1 MPRRILLLT
10 FFYPPDLSAGS
21 FRASALVEALRL
33 RAGEDVQI
41 DVLTTQPNRY
51 AEHCLEAV
59 SGEESLGL
67 YVRRIHLPQ
76 MRRGF
81 FGQAVSFWRYV
92 RKVLRLTADSEYD
105 LVVATS
111 SRLMTAVLGAWVA
124 YRKRAALY
132 LDLRDIFVEN
142 LKVLFPAPL
151 AIPLGWG
158 FGALERW
165 AVGRAQRVNLVSQGF
180 LGYFQP
186 RYPARSFS
194 VFSNGVDEAFETFA
208 VSAEASSPRLG
219 GEPLQ
224 VLYAGNLGDGQ
235 GMHLILPE
243 LARRLR
249 GRVYFRVVGAGGR
262 LAALRDALQAEALD
276 NVELLAPVAR
286 KQLLG
291 LYREAD
297 VLFLHLNDFPAFKRV
312 LPSKLF
318 EYAATGK
325 PIWAGVAGYAAE
337 FIQCEIGNAEVFL
350 PCNVEAGVKALERL
364 SMVESSRKDFIRTY
378 SRRAIM
384 QEMAEDV
391 LACMSDRRRQKR
403 YINKKAHQ
411 R

>member
-1 MPRRILLLT
+1 MPKRILLLT

-21 FRASALVEALRL
+21 FRAAALVQALRQQ
-33 RAGEDVQI
+33 AGDEVQI
-41 DVLTTQPNRY
+41 EVLTTQPNRY
-51 AEHCLEAV
+51 SDHSFDTV
-59 SGEESLGL
+59 SVEESPGL

-81 FGQAVSFWRYV
+81 IGQAVSFWRYV
-92 RKVLRLTADSEYD
+92 RKVNRLTAANEYD

-124 YRKRAALY
+124 YRKRTRLY
-132 LDLRDIFVEN
+132 LDIRDIFVEN
-142 LKVLFPAPL
+142 LRVLFPAPL
-151 AIPLGWG
+151 AMPLGWV

-186 RYPARSFS
+186 RYPARQFS
-194 VFSNGVDEAFETFA
+194 IYSNGVDAVFETFA
-208 VSAEASSPRLG
+208 ASVGEPSARPEG
-219 GEPLQ
+219 KPLQ

-243 LARRLR
+243 LARRLQ
-249 GRVYFRVVGAGGR
+249 GRVHFRVVGAGGR
-262 LAALRDALQAEALD
+262 LDALREALQAGEPLG

-286 KQLLG
+286 KELLA

-325 PIWAGVAGYAAE
+325 PVWAGVAGYAAE
-337 FIQCEIGNAEVFL
+337 FIKSEVGNAEVFA
-350 PCNVEAGVKALERL
+350 PCNAEAGVLALERL
-364 SMVESSRKDFIRTY
+364 SMTAGPRKDFVRKF
-378 SRRAIM
+378 SRRTIM
-384 QEMAEDV
+384 QEMAEDI
-391 LACMSDRRRQKR
+391 LASMPE
-403 YINKKAHQ
+403 
-411 R
+411 

>member
-1 MPRRILLLT
+1 MPKRILLLT

-21 FRASALVEALRL
+21 FRAAALVQALRQK
-33 RAGEDVQI
+33 AGEDVQI
-41 DVLTTQPNRY
+41 EVLTTQPNRY

-59 SGEESLGL
+59 SVEESSGL

-81 FGQAVSFWRYV
+81 IGQGVSFWRYV
-92 RKVLRLTADSEYD
+92 RKVQRLTADNEYD

-124 YRKRAALY
+124 YRKNARLY

-142 LKVLFPAPL
+142 LMVLFPSLL
-151 AIPLGWG
+151 AMPLGWV

-180 LGYFQP
+180 LGYFRP
-186 RYPARSFS
+186 RYPTRDFA

-208 VSAEASSPRLG
+208 DSAEVLVSRPD
-219 GEPLQ
+219 GELLQ

-249 GRVYFRVVGAGGR
+249 GRVHFRVVGAGGR
-262 LAALRDALQAEALD
+262 LDALRDALQVGETLD
-276 NVELLAPVAR
+276 NVELLVPVAR
-286 KQLLG
+286 KQLLE

-325 PIWAGVAGYAAE
+325 PVWAGVAGYAAE
-337 FIQCEIGNAEVFL
+337 FIACEVGNAAVFA
-350 PCNVEAGVKALERL
+350 PCDVEGGVRALEQL
-364 SMVESSRKDFIRTY
+364 SLAPTPRKDFVRTF
-378 SRRAIM
+378 SRRTIM
-384 QEMAEDV
+384 HDMAEDV
-391 LACMSDRRRQKR
+391 LACMQD
-403 YINKKAHQ
+403 
-411 R
+411 

>member
-1 MPRRILLLT
+1 MSRRILLLT

-21 FRASALVEALRL
+21 FRASALVRALQQ
-33 RAGEDVQI
+33 AGTDVQI
-41 DVLTTQPNRY
+41 EVLTTQPNRY
-51 AEHCLEAV
+51 ADHSFETV
-59 SGEESLGL
+59 SVEESPGL

-81 FGQAVSFWRYV
+81 IGQAVSFWRYV
-92 RKVLRLTADSEYD
+92 RKVQRLTADNQYD

-124 YRKRAALY
+124 YRKRARLY
-132 LDLRDIFVEN
+132 LDIRDIFVEN
-142 LKVLFPAPL
+142 LKVLFPALL
-151 AIPLGWG
+151 AIPLGWV

-180 LGYFQP
+180 LGYFQL
-186 RYPARSFS
+186 RYPSRRFS

-208 VSAEASSPRLG
+208 VAEALSSRST
-219 GEPLQ
+219 GEPLK

-235 GMHLILPE
+235 GMHLILPA
-243 LARRLR
+243 LARQLE
-249 GRVYFRVVGAGGR
+249 GRVRFRVVGAGGR
-262 LAALRDALQAEALD
+262 LTALRDALQGSGLD

-286 KQLLG
+286 EQLLE

-325 PIWAGVAGYAAE
+325 PIWAGVAGYAAD
-337 FIQCEIGNAEVFL
+337 FIAREVHNAEVFA
-350 PCNVEAGVKALERL
+350 PCEVEGAVAALERL
-364 SMVESSRKDFIRTY
+364 SLKVAPREDFVRCFSRRKIMQDMAHDVLGCMSGESSVP
-378 SRRAIM
+378 
-384 QEMAEDV
+384 EDS
-391 LACMSDRRRQKR
+391 MKE
-403 YINKKAHQ
+403 NT
-411 R
+411 